1 VIAVLNTTFA
11 ELTVIK
17 DGVMLPDF
25 IVSVGQTIS
34 LDVNTSGIGPV
45 GPQGPVG
52 TVSTSSIGQLTDV
65 TLTNTQ
71 EGDILV
77 YQSSQFVNLPK
88 TSLVDGGNF

>member
-1 VIAVLNTTFA
+1 MIAVLNTTFA

-45 GPQGPVG
+45 GPQGVQG
-52 TVSTSSIGQLTDV
+52 EVSASSIGQLYDV
-65 TLTNTQ
+65 TLTNIQ
-71 EGDILV
+71 DGDILV
-77 YQSSQFVNLPK
+77 YQSSQFVNQHK
-88 TSLVDGGNF
+88 ANLVDGGNF

>member
-45 GPQGPVG
+45 GPQGDI
-52 TVSTSSIGQLTDV
+52 TASSINALNDV
-65 TLTNTQ
+65 TLTNIQ

-77 YQSSQFVNLPK
+77 YQSSQFVNQPK